1 MNILLVDDNVYVL
14 EGLLAGIDYPSL
26 GIGQVF
32 TAKSMQEAVE
42 LLETEEIPL
51 VLTDIE
57 MPDGSGLE
65 LLEWINENEPATVTI
80 FCTSFADFD
89 YAKRAVELHS
99 FDYYLKPVR
108 YDELQQLLKRAAD
121 EVHTRMQT
129 KKKAFYSEL
138 WMSSISLRKRHF
150 WEDVLL
156 KIDSY
161 DEDELDFLA
170 QQSHLPYSKSSCFTL
185 ALLCFQK
192 EQSKMEGFSEKL
204 ERFVMCNITEELS
217 EPAGVCIETMV
228 KCRRDTWLL
237 VLSHGADMEK
247 ETVVEMFSRIVETL
261 NRTIRC
267 PVSGCFAWGNT
278 LSGIR
283 SRYMDLEMVSRECT
297 GRESSVTDVD
307 LFVKHGQEQAE
318 DAARNE
324 QAVRQIREYIDLHFC
339 NTITAEEL
347 SVAVHFSPGYL
358 AKLFRQK
365 YGVSLGAY
373 VIERRMEVA
382 KRLLGETDIAISEV
396 SVRSGYDNFAYF
408 SRLFR
413 RKTGM
418 SPREFRAKAEK
429 QKG

>member
-1 MNILLVDDNVYVL
+1 
-14 EGLLAGIDYPSL
+14 
-26 GIGQVF
+26 
-32 TAKSMQEAVE
+32 
-42 LLETEEIPL
+42 
-51 VLTDIE
+51 
-57 MPDGSGLE
+57 
-65 LLEWINENEPATVTI
+65 
-80 FCTSFADFD
+80 
-89 YAKRAVELHS
+89 
-99 FDYYLKPVR
+99 
-108 YDELQQLLKRAAD
+108 
-121 EVHTRMQT
+121 
-129 KKKAFYSEL
+129 
-138 WMSSISLRKRHF
+138 
-150 WEDVLL
+150 
-156 KIDSY
+156 
-161 DEDELDFLA
+161 
-170 QQSHLPYSKSSCFTL
+170 
-185 ALLCFQK
+185 
-192 EQSKMEGFSEKL
+192 
-204 ERFVMCNITEELS
+204 
-217 EPAGVCIETMV
+217 
-228 KCRRDTWLL
+228 
-237 VLSHGADMEK
+237 
-247 ETVVEMFSRIVETL
+247 
-261 NRTIRC
+261 
-267 PVSGCFAWGNT
+267 
-278 LSGIR
+278 
-283 SRYMDLEMVSRECT
+283 MDLEMVSRECT